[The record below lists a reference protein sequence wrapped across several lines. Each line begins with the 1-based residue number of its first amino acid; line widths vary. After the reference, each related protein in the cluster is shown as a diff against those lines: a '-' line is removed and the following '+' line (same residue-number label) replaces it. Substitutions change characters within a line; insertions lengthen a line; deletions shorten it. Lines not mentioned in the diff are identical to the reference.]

1 MRVTGTPPVLATK
14 QRAAELTSET
24 DSGIGS
30 YLQRSGWEQEC
41 NRSKRYPDFNIFEDE
56 RSHVTDVGIVLI
68 FKERKMIRKNAS
80 VASIS
85 QELQSLQRQRAW
97 YLKSRNMIANRLQ
110 ATVAGTLN
118 YHASMPEKER
128 LKLFKEATVLIDK
141 IVKEEMKP
149 KEDGLMSI
157 PLVKTTAEAIAGF
170 NEMKKDSEK
179 KMVVLAQI
187 LPVAE
192 WVGHVDQR
200 GFGILFLGII
210 IGETGDLANYANP
223 AKVWRRLG
231 CAPFTKDN
239 ETLMG
244 ATWKSR
250 GGRKKGQTKLHAEEW
265 EEFGYSPRRR
275 SISYLI
281 GEGIVKLN
289 RDGPYRARYDEAKAL
304 AVENHPDWTKCPIC
318 KGTKKSAKGGKCS
331 NCKGTGIM
339 MKHCHLHGMLLATK
353 LLLKNL
359 WIEWNN
365 GDKDYDWKKHN

>member
-1 MRVTGTPPVLATK
+1 
-14 QRAAELTSET
+14 
-24 DSGIGS
+24 
-30 YLQRSGWEQEC
+30 
-41 NRSKRYPDFNIFEDE
+41 
-56 RSHVTDVGIVLI
+56 
-68 FKERKMIRKNAS
+68 MIRKNAS

-97 YLKSRNMIANRLQ
+97 HLKSRNMVANRLQ
-110 ATVAGTLN
+110 ATVAGTMG
-118 YHASMPEKER
+118 YHSSMPVKER
-128 LKLFKEATVLIDK
+128 LKLFKEASILIDK
-141 IVKEEMKP
+141 IVAGEVKP
-149 KEDGLMSI
+149 KSEGLMSME
-157 PLVKTTAEAIAGF
+157 LVRTTAEAIAGF
-170 NEMKKDSEK
+170 DKMKRDLEK
-179 KMVVLAQI
+179 KMAVLAKQ
-187 LPVAE
+187 LPVAA
-192 WVGHVDQR
+192 WVSSLDQR

-250 GGRKKGQTKLHAEEW
+250 GGRKKGQTKLHAEDW

-281 GEGIVKLN
+281 GEGIVKQN
-289 RDGPYRARYDEAKAL
+289 GEGPYRVRYDEAKAL
-304 AVENHPDWTKCPIC
+304 AAENHPDWTRCSVC
-318 KGTKKSAKGGKCS
+318 KGTKKNAKGGKCS
-331 NCKGTGIM
+331 NCKGTGIVM
-339 MKHCHLHGMLLATK
+339 MHCHLHGMLLATK

-365 GDKDYDWKKHN
+365 GDRSYDWKKHN